1 MVAMSIA
8 RHFMFLEFT
17 NPEVLS
23 LLTSLRDTLHGAP
36 QRDPVHITVRGPY
49 KEAPG
54 QHAVEAQARALEGNF
69 VMLRDVGTFETNKG
83 HVVFLNAYSKIFDE
97 IWWKPDYRDQ
107 RKRPHLTLLET
118 VDHREAREA
127 KKFLESEK
135 LEIVTS
141 FLSLTVYTSRQRSL
155 WRDQQAVRA
164 NKCLSPMERVL
175 VSDGIVSRA
184 VQLKKYLNDSSA
196 SLAHQMA
203 LI

>member
-1 MVAMSIA
+1 
-8 RHFMFLEFT
+8 MFLEFT

-54 QHAVEAQARALEGNF
+54 QQAVEAQARALEGNS
-69 VMLRDVGTFETNKG
+69 VMLMDVGTFETNKG
-83 HVVFLNAYSKIFDE
+83 HVVFLNAYSRIFDE

-107 RKRPHLTLLET
+107 KKRPHLTLLET
-118 VDHREAREA
+118 LDHREAREA
-127 KKFLESEK
+127 KKFLQSER

-141 FLSLTVYTSRQRSL
+141 ALSLTVYTSRQRSL
-155 WRDQQAVRA
+155 WRDQQAPRTS
-164 NKCLSPMERVL
+164 KCLSPTERIL
-175 VSDGIVSRA
+175 VSDGILSRA
-184 VQLKKYLNDSSA
+184 LQLKEDLNDSSA
-196 SLAHQMA
+196 RLAHQMA

>member
-69 VMLRDVGTFETNKG
+69 VMLKDVGMFETNKG
-83 HVVFLNAYSKIFDE
+83 HVVFLNAYSRIFDE
-97 IWWKPDYRDQ
+97 IWWKPDYREQ
-107 RKRPHLTLLET
+107 KKRPHLTLLET
-118 VDHREAREA
+118 VDRREAREA
-127 KKFLESEK
+127 KIFLESEK

-155 WRDQQAVRA
+155 WRDQQVARP

-175 VSDGIVSRA
+175 VREGIVSRA
-184 VQLKKYLNDSSA
+184 VQLKEYLNDSSA
-196 SLAHQMA
+196 RPAHQMA